1 MVMDVSVSRKDQT
14 TSAEFTVVCL
24 CAEWCGTC
32 REYRSEF
39 DRLAAH
45 FPGVN
50 FLWRDIEE
58 HADSLGDL
66 DIENFPTI
74 LVRRER
80 WILFFG
86 VMLPQASHLRRLIE
100 TLCAQT
106 PEQSRSYAEGSPER
120 SVWQKDSDL
129 SRIGLD

>member
-1 MVMDVSVSRKDQT
+1 MDVPVPRKAQHS
-14 TSAEFTVVCL
+14 SAEFTVVCL

-39 DRLAAH
+39 DRLAGQ
-45 FPGVN
+45 FPDIR

-74 LVRRER
+74 LVRRGR

-100 TLCAQT
+100 TFCEQT
-106 PEQSRSYAEGSPER
+106 PDQSRFYAEATPDR
-120 SVWQKDSDL
+120 NAWQKDADL
-129 SRIGLD
+129 SMIGLD